1 MHEGHQPEEVYNII
15 AAETDVSLHDAMQL
29 VASAQGAYS
38 NC

>member
-1 MHEGHQPEEVYNII
+1 MHEGHPAEEVDTII